1 MILKNKQ
8 ILVYG
13 YGKSGKSAA
22 NLALLK
28 GATVCVYDDSGEF
41 SDLPK
46 GAEFVFDFATAATD
60 SDLIVISPSIPFDL
74 PILEKA
80 RSEGKRVIGELEF
93 AYAFCDCGII
103 AISGTN
109 GKTTTTLL
117 LSEIIKNTGRVAEA
131 VGNIGIPF
139 SERVLSLSQSDTAV
153 IEVSSF
159 QLESSCHFSPDI
171 SVLLNITPDHLDR
184 HRNLSEYIAAKARL
198 FKNQVNKDYAVLNAD
213 DSLVMQVS
221 EYIQPQKYYF
231 STTKK
236 VRGAYLEDGKLYFED
251 KGKIF
256 LADTAECALK
266 GRYNIENML
275 AASTAAI
282 LNGVAP
288 EIIQKTLKSF
298 CAPEYRNM
306 FLGEKYGKKF
316 FNDSKGT
323 NIAATQASL
332 ETMVGDTVLIM
343 GGSDKG
349 EIFADFFNKLPKNVV
364 HIFVTGLNSPK
375 IIENAINTGFYNIS
389 YRSTLLDCV
398 RESACIHADNILFS
412 PASASF
418 DHYRDYR
425 QRGEVFTKIF
435 EELK

>member
-8 ILVYG
+8 ILIYG

-22 NLALLK
+22 KLALLK
-28 GATVCVYDDSGEF
+28 GASVSIYDDCGEINE
-41 SDLPK
+41 LPK
-46 GAEFVFDFATAATD
+46 GAEYVSDFASAAD
-60 SDLIVISPSIPFDL
+60 DADMVVISPSIPFDL
-74 PILEKA
+74 PILDKVRA
-80 RSEGKRVIGELEF
+80 DGKKVIGELEF
-93 AYAFCDCGII
+93 AYSFCDCGII
-103 AISGTN
+103 AVSGTN

-117 LSEIIKNTGRVAEA
+117 LSEIIKNAGRNAEA

-159 QLESSCHFSPDI
+159 QLESSYHFSPDI

-184 HRNLSEYIAAKARL
+184 HRNLSEYIAAKGRL
-198 FKNQVNKDYAVLNAD
+198 FKNQINKDYAVLNAD

-221 EYIQPQKYYF
+221 EYIQPEKYYF

-236 VRGAYLEDGKLYFED
+236 VKGSYLEDGKLYFED
-251 KGKIF
+251 AGKIF
-256 LADTAECALK
+256 IADSAECALK

-288 EIIQKTLKSF
+288 EIIRKTLKTF

-306 FLGEKYGKKF
+306 FLGEKFGKKF

-323 NIAATQASL
+323 NIAATVASL

-349 EIFADFFNKLPKNVV
+349 EIFADFFKSLPKNVV

-375 IIENAINTGFYNIS
+375 IIENAINAGYYNIS
-389 YRSTLLDCV
+389 YRNSLLDCV
-398 RESACIHADNILFS
+398 RESACIHTNNILFS

-418 DHYRDYR
+418 DQYRDYR